1 MKFGNFRLQ
10 VTNLPLTGS
19 IALGLEICGR
29 RPWATEASCVQ
40 GLVRFQDRF
49 RFQIQGHGSEGQSC
63 VLRVCQAE
71 ETIAEVALSTK
82 DIMRRVHSK
91 HGQQYFHYRM
101 FPKDGRH
108 CGGLHCRFECVRWK
122 LPCLRLCDDEKG
134 LRWTLAGSPATS
146 QYAMVPTVPT
156 FCLLSGETVDID
168 SASVADGSVA
178 LARQQ
183 LAVALQ
189 LPLERLELVV
199 DEQVVLKDSDHLQGA
214 TGTADRQIVQVCI
227 RPDPLQ
233 EQLPALLGCEK
244 WSELELLKDE
254 SGLELLPDVFGE
266 KLPRLKTLRL
276 SQNQL
281 RLLPRSFGELRK
293 LQALQAEGN
302 RLSHLPD
309 FTSLSS
315 LTDLQLEENQLEA
328 LPETFGQLAA
338 LQRLS
343 LDFNLL
349 RSLPES
355 FGRLRSL
362 QKLRLVKNLLE
373 SLPQS
378 FGSLSSLKDLWLT
391 GNRLQ
396 DLPESF
402 GGLSKL
408 QQLRLG
414 GNQLL
419 RLPESFG
426 QLKALRQL
434 ALEENL
440 LQTLPC
446 SFSQLS
452 CLQVLNLDS
461 NRFAEFPESLGL
473 KCLEKLWIGNNA
485 LRSLPQI
492 GLSQME
498 ALKELS
504 VKSNK
509 LQSLPE
515 SLGLLSSL
523 EVLYLQDNAL
533 DVLPK
538 TLAELRKLRMLWLED
553 NQLSSFPSTCLQL
566 SSCPALQLVK
576 LRRAVLY
583 HAAHRILVELKQ
595 PLLRRRDRGRY
606 IRLMSGAAGA
616 VVGTR
621 RHHQSQKEIRG
632 SVSQGNLDHSIN
644 LADAPIVKVYHQSE
658 PSTWKEL
665 RVPRAF
671 RAGVDDSTRACTLE
685 ALQRWL
691 SKQLQDQVNDIGV
704 VIEQTDEEDPHIIW
718 LQAKDIEEGGPPFR
732 NELRI
737 VVCFEGEEP
746 NSEVVKE
753 LKPSRLTSRTPTLV
767 STSKTRVGSEGSTA
781 STKSRYCVVQ

>member
-1 MKFGNFRLQ
+1 MP
-10 VTNLPLTGS
+10 VP
-19 IALGLEICGR
+19 
-29 RPWATEASCVQ
+29 
-40 GLVRFQDRF
+40 
-49 RFQIQGHGSEGQSC
+49 GQKID
-63 VLRVCQAE
+63 Q
-71 ETIAEVALSTK
+71 
-82 DIMRRVHSK
+82 
-91 HGQQYFHYRM
+91 
-101 FPKDGRH
+101 
-108 CGGLHCRFECVRWK
+108 
-122 LPCLRLCDDEKG
+122 
-134 LRWTLAGSPATS
+134 S
-146 QYAMVPTVPT
+146 Q
-156 FCLLSGETVDID
+156 
-168 SASVADGSVA
+168 
-178 LARQQ
+178 
-183 LAVALQ
+183 
-189 LPLERLELVV
+189 
-199 DEQVVLKDSDHLQGA
+199 
-214 TGTADRQIVQVCI
+214 
-227 RPDPLQ
+227 
-233 EQLPALLGCEK
+233 
-244 WSELELLKDE
+244 E

-276 SQNQL
+276 SQNRL

-349 RSLPES
+349 RSLPEN

-378 FGSLSSLKDLWLT
+378 FGGLSSLKDLWLT

-414 GNQLL
+414 GNRLL

-461 NRFAEFPESLGL
+461 NRFAEFPECLGL

-485 LRSLPQI
+485 LRSFPQT
-492 GLSQME
+492 GLQME

-523 EVLYLQDNAL
+523 EVLYLQDNGL
-533 DVLPK
+533 DVLPES
-538 TLAELRKLRMLWLED
+538 LAELTKLRMLWLED
-553 NQLSSFPSTCLQL
+553 NKLSSFPSTCLQRG
-566 SSCPALQLVK
+566 SCPALQLVK
-576 LRRAVLY
+576 LRRAVRYNVVQGLL
-583 HAAHRILVELKQ
+583 AELKQ
-595 PLLRRRDRGRY
+595 PLLRKDANARCAGLGG
-606 IRLMSGAAGA
+606 LMSGAAGA

-621 RHHQSQKEIRG
+621 RHHQKEVCG

-644 LADAPIVKVYHQSE
+644 LADAPIIKVYHQSE

-671 RAGVDDSTRACTLE
+671 RAGVDDSSKACTLE

-704 VIEQTDEEDPHIIW
+704 VIEQKDEEDPHIIW
-718 LQAKDIEEGGPPFR
+718 LQAKDIEEGGSPFR
-732 NELRI
+732 NELRV

-746 NSEVVKE
+746 NSEVVKA
-753 LKPSRLTSRTPTLV
+753 LRIPP
-767 STSKTRVGSEGSTA
+767 SKTRATSEGSTA
-781 STKSRYCVVQ
+781 SAKSRKSRYCVVQ